1 MAVGLASLD
10 LRLSRALRELH
21 DYLWNPEWKGDETSL
36 RADLLRGARSLD
48 TALGAKGRLRD
59 SAAELAKPWSR
70 EHQGS
75 SLFELLDD
83 TLGLAV
89 ATEHVQKGKFREAAA
104 RSQAVLESTT
114 IGVCS
119 AARSFQLVEEWE
131 AKKVDFQAYT
141 AKLLD
146 VLLARFILDPGQFKR
161 VADAVHEFA
170 ANWDGSAPKDEQ
182 AFAARAAIEGTVWC
196 VSRSIGIRAML
207 GDPTKVPENDF
218 GAILKLIVRRL

>member
-1 MAVGLASLD
+1 MGDGLASLD
-10 LRLSRALRELH
+10 VRLSRAVRELH
-21 DYLWNPEWKGDETSL
+21 DYLWNPEWKGDEASL
-36 RADLLRGARSLD
+36 RAGLLRGARSLD
-48 TALGAKGRLRD
+48 TALGAKGRLREC
-59 SAAELAKPWSR
+59 AAELATPWTR

-89 ATEHVQKGKFREAAA
+89 ATEHVQKAKFRDAAA
-104 RSQAVLESTT
+104 RAQAVLESTT

-119 AARSFQLVEEWE
+119 AASSFQLVGEWE

-146 VLLARFILDPGQFKR
+146 VLRAKFILDPGQFKR

-170 ANWDGSAPKDEQ
+170 ANWDGSASKHEQ
-182 AFAARAAIEGTVWC
+182 GFAARAAIEGTVWC

-207 GDPTKVPENDF
+207 GEPTKVSENDF

>member
-1 MAVGLASLD
+1 MPVSLASLD
-10 LRLSRALRELH
+10 VRLSHAVRELH
-21 DYLWNPEWKGDETSL
+21 DYLWNPEWRGDEATL
-36 RADLLRGARSLD
+36 RANLLRGARSLD
-48 TALGAKGRLRD
+48 TALGAKGRLRECV
-59 SAAELAKPWSR
+59 AALAKPWSR

-75 SLFELLDD
+75 SLFEILDD

-89 ATEHVQKGKFREAAA
+89 AAEHVQKAKFREAAA
-104 RSQAVLESTT
+104 RAQAVLESTT

-131 AKKVDFQAYT
+131 AKKVDFQTYT
-141 AKLLD
+141 TKLLG
-146 VLLARFILDPGQFKR
+146 VLQARFILDPSQFKR

-170 ANWDGSAPKDEQ
+170 TNWDVSASKHEQ
-182 AFAARAAIEGTVWC
+182 AFAARVAIEGTVWC

-218 GAILKLIVRRL
+218 GAILKLTVRRL